1 MLKSSTLALI
11 ISNMKQWI
19 NNEVSLHQITAVCCM
34 PSKQKQQKNVSWPE
48 KHQNFRLVVI
58 REGWLLSLLSCCIFT
73 FFSFKKKQLI
83 KKLLCNGYCH
93 RVRETE
99 WMEGKKERDGMHK
112 LIHKS
117 SYSAFL
123 AFYNSLQ
130 KKKYFLYQLLISMT
144 QNIALIPR
152 GLLDMQGE

>member
-1 MLKSSTLALI
+1 
-11 ISNMKQWI
+11 
-19 NNEVSLHQITAVCCM
+19 
-34 PSKQKQQKNVSWPE
+34 
-48 KHQNFRLVVI
+48 
-58 REGWLLSLLSCCIFT
+58 
-73 FFSFKKKQLI
+73 
-83 KKLLCNGYCH
+83 
-93 RVRETE
+93 
-99 WMEGKKERDGMHK
+99 MEGKKERDGMHK